1 MMNTNDYIISLQ
13 KEIQRLNKLVI
24 FYEEIILSN
33 EELKEMYRDKLRN
46 YAGSKDRRGKNQE
59 MKTQEM
65 KKEEKKWQKR

>member
-13 KEIQRLNKLVI
+13 KEIQRLNKLVV

-46 YAGSKDRRGKNQE
+46 YAGSKDRRI
-59 MKTQEM
+59 KTQEM

>member
-13 KEIQRLNKLVI
+13 KKIQRLNKLVI

-46 YAGSKDRRGKNQE
+46 YVGSKDRRIKN
-59 MKTQEM
+59 
-65 KKEEKKWQKR
+65 KEEKKWQKR